1 MLGHAAA
8 PAAADAPT
16 PAAGSAPAA
25 APTVAV
31 LALQGAFIEHEKKL
45 AKLGCRTIEL
55 RQRADL
61 QQHFDALVLPGGE
74 STVQAKLLRE
84 LGMFDD
90 LQVRIAQGLPV
101 LGTCAGL
108 ILLAEHVHSASDG
121 RTLATSPSDTSADP
135 NHSATPVN
143 GFRTFPI
150 TVVRNGYGRQLG
162 SFIAKANLAAHT
174 PPLSSSAAADLLET
188 PAKEIPLVFIR
199 APRITATSPE
209 VQTLVALDGEP
220 MAVRFKNQFGCTFH
234 PELTDDDTI
243 YRMFLNHLHIF
254 CKCEPKN

>member
-174 PPLSSSAAADLLET
+174 PPKKSRWSLFARHVSRQLRQRCKPLLHWMANLWQCVSRTNLAAR
-188 PAKEIPLVFIR
+188 FIR
-199 APRITATSPE
+199 NSPTMT
-209 VQTLVALDGEP
+209 QSI
-220 MAVRFKNQFGCTFH
+220 GCF
-234 PELTDDDTI
+234 
-243 YRMFLNHLHIF
+243 
-254 CKCEPKN
+254 